1 MHALLKVLVPF
12 LLALVSFATSAQT
25 PPTTPTPTP
34 PKLQQFV
41 YVLKVSPA
49 FHDATRWTARENEA
63 VGRHFARLKDA
74 TAAGRVIF
82 AGRSNEALSATFGL
96 VVFEAESEPAAR
108 QFMETDPAVEA
119 GVMTA
124 TLHPYVLA
132 LQRRP

>member
-1 MHALLKVLVPF
+1 MHVLMKALVPF
-12 LLALVSFATSAQT
+12 LLALASFAASAQT
-25 PPTTPTPTP
+25 PATP
-34 PKLQQFV
+34 PPPKPQQFV

-49 FHDATRWTARENEA
+49 FHDPTKWTPRENEA

-82 AGRSNEALSATFGL
+82 AGRTNEALPLTFGL
-96 VVFEAESEPAAR
+96 VVFEAEDEPAAR
-108 QFMETDPAVEA
+108 QFMESDPAVTA
-119 GVMTA
+119 GVMSA